1 MKTEVSR
8 PQLRAA
14 TLSSEERAD
23 HFASVCKEPSYPQ
36 TYMATAGCV
45 LFCAAAMIAWL
56 LFLAGVTAGCVSRL
70 LLHAS
75 NVGSSPL
82 RVLQAT
88 APFLLLIS
96 PLRTHFEIHTSL
108 VLFLLAS

>member
-8 PQLRAA
+8 TQLRAA

-36 TYMATAGCV
+36 TYVATAGCL

-82 RVLQAT
+82 PCAAGHSAFFVIT
-88 APFLLLIS
+88 
-96 PLRTHFEIHTSL
+96 RTHFEIHTSI
-108 VLFLLAS
+108 VLFLLTS